1 MIKTIKYLTFLSLI
15 TLCVILGLWQIDR
28 GNEKKDIYNSYINKL
43 AKGPIDLNLL
53 SNEPSQFTNIII
65 KNTSFRYLSK
75 KQFLLDNK
83 VNNRQAGYEVLT
95 PIKVDKNILL
105 VNRGWV
111 TNHNRQRL
119 PLSLIHI

>member
-1 MIKTIKYLTFLSLI
+1 M
-15 TLCVILGLWQIDR
+15 
-28 GNEKKDIYNSYINKL
+28 
-43 AKGPIDLNLL
+43 
-53 SNEPSQFTNIII
+53 
-65 KNTSFRYLSK
+65 SFRYLSK

-111 TNHNRQRL
+111 TNHNRQR
-119 PLSLIHI
+119 